1 MASLTGSDD
10 WNLGGYGVLGTAR
23 PRTLTDQSGNQSTLN
38 SYGVWGLLATDGDI
52 PGVIEFAT
60 GFDPGQPQRAAVGG
74 RNTLPDQG
82 MAVYGECRGLG
93 DSPGANMFG
102 DPPMRGFLAGTDFVF
117 QQPVGA
123 YGEATNGDRSVGVM
137 GYSGVA
143 STNKINGPTGVL
155 GTGTIGVRGE
165 TGTGVGVLG
174 RAFDPSGQAGVFMG
188 SVKVTG
194 AFTAASISVS
204 GTIEVL
210 GSVNVDGDV
219 FLRNR
224 DVAENFAAAG
234 EFEAGSVMVMGDDG
248 LLRPCTV
255 DYDSRAIGIISGAG
269 TLRHALLLGYEGA
282 SGTQSAP
289 IAMVGTAFCK
299 VDASRAAIHSG
310 DLLTPSATIG
320 HAMKATDRDRSFGAV
335 IGKALG
341 SLAEGCGL
349 IPVLVSMQ

>member
-1 MASLTGSDD
+1 MAF
-10 WNLGGYGVLGTAR
+10 R
-23 PRTLTDQSGNQSTLN
+23 
-38 SYGVWGLLATDGDI
+38 GLLATDGDI

-143 STNKINGPTGVL
+143 STNKVNGPTGVL

-204 GTIEVL
+204 GTIEVP
-210 GSVNVDGDV
+210 GVRERRWGCFSAQSGCGREFRRRRRVRGRQRDGDG
-219 FLRNR
+219 RR
-224 DVAENFAAAG
+224 
-234 EFEAGSVMVMGDDG
+234 
-248 LLRPCTV
+248 
-255 DYDSRAIGIISGAG
+255 
-269 TLRHALLLGYEGA
+269 
-282 SGTQSAP
+282 
-289 IAMVGTAFCK
+289 
-299 VDASRAAIHSG
+299 RAASPLHRRF
-310 DLLTPSATIG
+310 TT
-320 HAMKATDRDRSFGAV
+320 
-335 IGKALG
+335 
-341 SLAEGCGL
+341 
-349 IPVLVSMQ
+349 LVR